1 MKKKILY
8 ITRLDPHNLKSW
20 SGVTYYILECLE
32 KNFNVITI
40 GPLSNRVRILYVLKR
55 FIFSLFK
62 MKFDIDRPILVSKD
76 FANQI
81 NKRIK
86 NIYYDAILTS
96 ESYLMTFVKT
106 NKPIFIYTDFTFPTY
121 YSHYFSDN
129 KIHRQ
134 TINDG
139 NYCEKITLKKSKKII
154 LTSKFAIND
163 AKKKYNIESNKF
175 CYLPFGPSFNLI
187 PKRNDLNKIILKKD
201 LNLCKLISIGVHW
214 DRKGMDK
221 AVQLVDYMNNLGQRT
236 KLYIVGAKPSED
248 LKLSKNIILINFL
261 NKNNIQDQRTL
272 VKLLNKVHFNLLF
285 SKSEAF
291 GVVNVEASAFGL
303 FTITNKIGG
312 IGGAIANNING
323 YMFRENEDISVIS
336 KYLLKIFKTKDLFIK
351 KSFLSREWYE
361 KKLNW
366 NTISKN
372 LNQIILR
379 NL

>member
-236 KLYIVGAKPSED
+236 KLYIVGAKPPED

>member
-1 MKKKILY
+1 
-8 ITRLDPHNLKSW
+8 
-20 SGVTYYILECLE
+20 
-32 KNFNVITI
+32 
-40 GPLSNRVRILYVLKR
+40 
-55 FIFSLFK
+55 

-236 KLYIVGAKPSED
+236 KLYIVGAKPPED